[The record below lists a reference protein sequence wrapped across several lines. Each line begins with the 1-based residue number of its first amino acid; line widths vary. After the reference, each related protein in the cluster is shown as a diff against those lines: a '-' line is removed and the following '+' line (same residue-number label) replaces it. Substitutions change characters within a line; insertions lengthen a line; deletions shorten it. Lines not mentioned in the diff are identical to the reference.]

1 VLMDF
6 PKLTMTLPDGR
17 EESVMKR
24 TTLVAN
30 TSNMP
35 VAAREASIYTGI
47 TLAEYFRDMG
57 YNMAMMADSTSRWAE
72 ALREISGRLAEMPA
86 DSGYPAYLAARL
98 ASFYERAGKVQ
109 CLGSPDRTGSVT
121 IVGAVS
127 PPGGDFSDPVTAATL
142 GIVQVFWG
150 LDKKLAQRKHFP
162 AVNWL
167 ISYSKYTNAL
177 ESFYDVESPDF
188 ISLRTKAREV
198 LQREDDLNEIVQ
210 LVGKDAL
217 AEGDKIILETARLLR
232 EDYLAQNAFSSHD
245 KFCPFYKS
253 VWMLRNIILF
263 YQLATQAVERAAG
276 SEGQKITLNVIK
288 QRLGDLIYKIV
299 SQKFEDPA
307 DGKAVLEAKYQK
319 LSEELTAAFRSL
331 EDDYSELLE
340 GLLRELICVY
350 CTDLVDPTDALQAAC
365 GHVFCSPCVH
375 EAIEKKCVT
384 CPMDQSPVQDH
395 LRPLREANPIVF
407 RQLGSTEVRCANY
420 THGCNWRGELLD
432 VKQHLLKCKTQPRH
446 CQCCATSRA
455 ELIQAKKLIVG
466 YEHLVSDLQGEIQAL
481 TEEVGALKGQ
491 VQQKARILLA
501 AGGADLA
508 GAVRSLQVG
517 SQVGPQVISQVK
529 SDPTSNAPERVA
541 KGTAPPGSAAAAP
554 SKKLPAP
561 HSLASRSFA
570 KSQMTLAR
578 QPWQGGFLVGSLPGH
593 TDRVTK
599 IIVCPR
605 GEIIFSGSLDG
616 TIRLWRRN
624 QISAHLL
631 DTIVCSG
638 GGGGWD
644 SAANSGE
651 YWSGEYSSGEQ
662 GSGGRRDA
670 AAAVFDLVLDPVS
683 GTLFSCSED
692 GKIRMWRDGRCVG
705 CTGCRRGG
713 ERWGERW
720 RGGGGG
726 GGAGGDVE
734 GGFEFGSLPLRMAW
748 HDGVLLVAFSDG
760 EVSAWAVVEDAAAWA
775 QQQQQQQ
782 QQQGQRGVLRRVGV
796 LRAGTSTPSH
806 LTSNTSG
813 GGGGGSGGGGRGG
826 SSGSRDWD
834 RDWDREHTGGGR
846 GGGDSTNASPFK
858 HGFADV
864 VTAPD
869 GTIYFTANHE
879 PPREGGGSSR
889 GAAEEGQEN
898 PRLFRGGAVAALRRL
913 KASSGSIGGNE
924 SRGGAEEEQEYPI
937 CVYRGGA
944 VAASLRG
951 HKAQVISLAV
961 GPPLLFSGE
970 DNGSSS
976 GGGNGMGAGA
986 AGGTAGASPYFA
998 AGPTLYS
1005 LSLDG
1010 EVRIWSGGKCVDVR
1024 QDWAA
1029 RNCLVV
1035 GPDSAVYCPGGGKYT
1050 GSGGNGGASGGGGF
1064 EGWGGGDSTGR
1075 GITFAWRGRRLLAAF
1090 EDGMVSG
1097 GEEVCALA
1105 LGRDGTLYCG
1115 ERRGTI
1121 RVWHASEA

>member
-1 VLMDF
+1 
-6 PKLTMTLPDGR
+6 
-17 EESVMKR
+17 
-24 TTLVAN
+24 
-30 TSNMP
+30 
-35 VAAREASIYTGI
+35 
-47 TLAEYFRDMG
+47 
-57 YNMAMMADSTSRWAE
+57 
-72 ALREISGRLAEMPA
+72 MPA

-384 CPMDQSPVQDH
+384 CPMVGEACLSFVIFCCPSARADLRRAKELIVGDEHLVSDLQGGPHVRALSSALLPICQEADSGVQAPGLWPSAGDS
-395 LRPLREANPIVF
+395 LSSE
-407 RQLGSTEVRCANY
+407 STQKSTWFVAFSRRFTLFSFASLHIPCSFLA
-420 THGCNWRGELLD
+420 
-432 VKQHLLKCKTQPRH
+432 P
-446 CQCCATSRA
+446 QCCATSRA

-541 KGTAPPGSAAAAP
+541 EGTAPPGSAAAAP

-734 GGFEFGSLPLRMAW
+734 WGFEFGSLPLRMAW

-782 QQQGQRGVLRRVGV
+782 QQGQRGVLRRVGV
-796 LRAGTSTPSH
+796 LRA
-806 LTSNTSG
+806 
-813 GGGGGSGGGGRGG
+813 
-826 SSGSRDWD
+826 
-834 RDWDREHTGGGR
+834 
-846 GGGDSTNASPFK
+846 DSTNASPFK

-1010 EVRIWSGGKCVDVR
+1010 EAPAKHISS
-1024 QDWAA
+1024 AA
-1029 RNCLVV
+1029 PAPATFPRPSSNC
-1035 GPDSAVYCPGGGKYT
+1035 
-1050 GSGGNGGASGGGGF
+1050 
-1064 EGWGGGDSTGR
+1064 
-1075 GITFAWRGRRLLAAF
+1075 
-1090 EDGMVSG
+1090 
-1097 GEEVCALA
+1097 
-1105 LGRDGTLYCG
+1105 
-1115 ERRGTI
+1115 
-1121 RVWHASEA
+1121 

>member
-1 VLMDF
+1 
-6 PKLTMTLPDGR
+6 MTLPDGR

-331 EDDYSELLE
+331 EDDY
-340 GLLRELICVY
+340 R
-350 CTDLVDPTDALQAAC
+350 
-365 GHVFCSPCVH
+365 
-375 EAIEKKCVT
+375 
-384 CPMDQSPVQDH
+384 
-395 LRPLREANPIVF
+395 
-407 RQLGSTEVRCANY
+407 
-420 THGCNWRGELLD
+420 
-432 VKQHLLKCKTQPRH
+432 
-446 CQCCATSRA
+446 RA
-455 ELIQAKKLIVG
+455 KELIVG

-491 VQQKARILLA
+491 VQEKARMLLV

-517 SQVGPQVISQVK
+517 PQVGSQMVSQVK

-541 KGTAPPGSAAAAP
+541 KGTAPPGSAAEATA

-644 SAANSGE
+644 SSANSGE
-651 YWSGEYSSGEQ
+651 YWSGEYRSGEQ
-662 GSGGRRDA
+662 GSGGRRD

-713 ERWGERW
+713 ERWGERL

-748 HDGVLLVAFSDG
+748 HDG
-760 EVSAWAVVEDAAAWA
+760 DAAVWA
-775 QQQQQQQ
+775 QQQQHQNRQQQQQQ
-782 QQQGQRGVLRRVGV
+782 QQQGKQRQSGVLRRVGV

-806 LTSNTSG
+806 LTSNSSG

-834 RDWDREHTGGGR
+834 RDWDRDHMGGGR

-879 PPREGGGSSR
+879 PPREGSGSSR
-889 GAAEEGQEN
+889 GGAEEGQEN

-913 KASSGSIGGNE
+913 KTSSGSNE
-924 SRGGAEEEQEYPI
+924 SRGGAEDEQEYPV

-976 GGGNGMGAGA
+976 GGGSGKGG
-986 AGGTAGASPYFA
+986 GGTAGASPYFA

-1024 QDWAA
+1024 QGWAA

-1050 GSGGNGGASGGGGF
+1050 GSGGNGGASGSGGF
-1064 EGWGGGDSTGR
+1064 EGWGRGDSTGR

-1121 RVWHASEA
+1121 RVWHASED

>member
-1 VLMDF
+1 MG
-6 PKLTMTLPDGR
+6 LTFWF
-17 EESVMKR
+17 V
-24 TTLVAN
+24 
-30 TSNMP
+30 
-35 VAAREASIYTGI
+35 
-47 TLAEYFRDMG
+47 FR
-57 YNMAMMADSTSRWAE
+57 
-72 ALREISGRLAEMPA
+72 
-86 DSGYPAYLAARL
+86 
-98 ASFYERAGKVQ
+98 
-109 CLGSPDRTGSVT
+109 
-121 IVGAVS
+121 
-127 PPGGDFSDPVTAATL
+127 
-142 GIVQVFWG
+142 
-150 LDKKLAQRKHFP
+150 
-162 AVNWL
+162 
-167 ISYSKYTNAL
+167 
-177 ESFYDVESPDF
+177 
-188 ISLRTKAREV
+188 
-198 LQREDDLNEIVQ
+198 
-210 LVGKDAL
+210 
-217 AEGDKIILETARLLR
+217 
-232 EDYLAQNAFSSHD
+232 HD

-350 CTDLVDPTDALQAAC
+350 CTDLVDPTDALQCCPSARADLRRAKELIVGDEHLVSDLQGGPHC
-365 GHVFCSPCVH
+365 CATSRA
-375 EAIEKKCVT
+375 ELIQAKKLIVGCK
-384 CPMDQSPVQDH
+384 H
-395 LRPLREANPIVF
+395 L
-407 RQLGSTEVRCANY
+407 
-420 THGCNWRGELLD
+420 
-432 VKQHLLKCKTQPRH
+432 
-446 CQCCATSRA
+446 CCATSRA

-775 QQQQQQQ
+775 QQQQQQ

>member
-1 VLMDF
+1 
-6 PKLTMTLPDGR
+6 MTLPDGR

-35 VAAREASIYTGI
+35 VAAREASIYT
-47 TLAEYFRDMG
+47 DMG

-142 GIVQVFWG
+142 GIVQ
-150 LDKKLAQRKHFP
+150 
-162 AVNWL
+162 
-167 ISYSKYTNAL
+167 
-177 ESFYDVESPDF
+177 
-188 ISLRTKAREV
+188 
-198 LQREDDLNEIVQ
+198 
-210 LVGKDAL
+210 
-217 AEGDKIILETARLLR
+217 
-232 EDYLAQNAFSSHD
+232 
-245 KFCPFYKS
+245 
-253 VWMLRNIILF
+253 
-263 YQLATQAVERAAG
+263 AVERAAG

-331 EDDYSELLE
+331 EDDY
-340 GLLRELICVY
+340 R
-350 CTDLVDPTDALQAAC
+350 
-365 GHVFCSPCVH
+365 
-375 EAIEKKCVT
+375 
-384 CPMDQSPVQDH
+384 
-395 LRPLREANPIVF
+395 
-407 RQLGSTEVRCANY
+407 
-420 THGCNWRGELLD
+420 
-432 VKQHLLKCKTQPRH
+432 
-446 CQCCATSRA
+446 RA
-455 ELIQAKKLIVG
+455 KELIVG

-491 VQQKARILLA
+491 VQEKARMLLV

-517 SQVGPQVISQVK
+517 PQVGSQMVSQVK

-541 KGTAPPGSAAAAP
+541 KGTAPPGSAAEATA

-644 SAANSGE
+644 SSANSGE
-651 YWSGEYSSGEQ
+651 YWSGEYRSGEQ
-662 GSGGRRDA
+662 GSGGRRD

-713 ERWGERW
+713 ERWGERL

-760 EVSAWAVVEDAAAWA
+760 EVSAWAVVEDAAVWA
-775 QQQQQQQ
+775 QQQQHQNRQQQQQQ
-782 QQQGQRGVLRRVGV
+782 QQQGKQRQSGVLRRVGV

-806 LTSNTSG
+806 LTSNSSG

-834 RDWDREHTGGGR
+834 RDWDRDHMGGGR

-879 PPREGGGSSR
+879 PPREGSGSSR
-889 GAAEEGQEN
+889 GGAEEGQEN

-913 KASSGSIGGNE
+913 KTSSGSNE
-924 SRGGAEEEQEYPI
+924 SRGGAEDEQEYPV

-976 GGGNGMGAGA
+976 GGGSGKGG
-986 AGGTAGASPYFA
+986 GGTAGASPYFA

-1024 QDWAA
+1024 QGWAA

-1050 GSGGNGGASGGGGF
+1050 GSGGNGGASGSGGF
-1064 EGWGGGDSTGR
+1064 EGWGRGDSTGR

-1121 RVWHASEA
+1121 RVWHASED